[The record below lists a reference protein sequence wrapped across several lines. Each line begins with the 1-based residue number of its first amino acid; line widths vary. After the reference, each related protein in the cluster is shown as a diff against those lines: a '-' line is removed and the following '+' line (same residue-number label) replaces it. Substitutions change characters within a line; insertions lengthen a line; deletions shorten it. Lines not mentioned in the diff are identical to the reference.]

1 MIEPEIPN
9 SIATSFGFRILD
21 KDRGTW
27 TIKESACD
35 CIVRNMTNKG
45 MPHGEYENESKN
57 RDTSYRFDF
66 FPKGKGSPPVSY
78 RIYWNGE
85 SLVLSVDMEDQPKKE
100 KEWGG
105 EEDEEEIR
113 RLNKF
118 IGAIND
124 CIGKTLGF
132 KKPTPMEYLG
142 EKPDDDEED
151 KPNPYGYAKK
161 EDNDELEKAFG
172 KLSFGKKE
180 GGKKTRRQKKGRA
193 TRRRKTNLHNRRR

>member
-21 KDRGTW
+21 KDKGIW
-27 TIKESACD
+27 TIKDSACD
-35 CIVRNMTNKG
+35 CILRNMAKRG

-66 FPKGKGSPPVSY
+66 FPNGKGSPPVSY

-105 EEDEEEIR
+105 EEDAEEMS

-132 KKPTPMEYLG
+132 KKPTPMKRLG
-142 EKPDDDEED
+142 EEEP
-151 KPNPYGYAKK
+151 KKEEPNPYGYTDSSKQ
-161 EDNDELEKAFG
+161 DELEAMMKSMT
-172 KLSFGKKE
+172 LGKKE
-180 GGKKTRRQKKGRA
+180 GGRK
-193 TRRRKTNLHNRRR
+193 TRRRKNKRKSRRTTVSK

>member
-1 MIEPEIPN
+1 
-9 SIATSFGFRILD
+9 
-21 KDRGTW
+21 
-27 TIKESACD
+27 
-35 CIVRNMTNKG
+35 
-45 MPHGEYENESKN
+45 MPHGKYENESKN

-105 EEDEEEIR
+105 EEDEEEIG

-132 KKPTPMEYLG
+132 KKPTPMKHVG
-142 EKPDDDEED
+142 EGPGDEED
-151 KPNPYGYAKK
+151 KSNPYGYKDA
-161 EDNDELEKAFG
+161 NDELARAMGNLSVG
-172 KLSFGKKE
+172 KGK
-180 GGKKTRRQKKGRA
+180 KKTRRQKKGRA